1 MGVVIR
7 PHNSQTTL
15 SPRLVLQFQEF
26 LAKGQMIL
34 TKRTPPS
41 CIPPQLASTAFP
53 KTCTFTFKGC
63 GEV

>member
-34 TKRTPPS
+34 TKRTPPQLH
-41 CIPPQLASTAFP
+41 PPSTGFNS
-53 KTCTFTFKGC
+53 FSQNVHVYF
-63 GEV
+63 